1 MLFTAC
7 HSYHQIFTSTFN
19 IKQALQKHLMTGL
32 LLRTTSQS
40 RAIPAK
46 IKSGLAV
53 YRVAAS
59 PVSNPTGVGM
69 QALLNDIR
77 CGLIKGYL
85 GILGICVDPPDKAE
99 DALHLALQ
107 LLQHLI
113 LRVVWQT
120 PPGGMGTGMDDM
132 VQICTQSRP
141 CAKDQMHCHHHAVV
155 GECYG

>member
-1 MLFTAC
+1 MVCKWRLREGLCFPQPGQALHGWVMLFTAC

-85 GILGICVDPPDKAE
+85 GIPVELCGP
-99 DALHLALQ
+99 
-107 LLQHLI
+107 
-113 LRVVWQT
+113 T
-120 PPGGMGTGMDDM
+120 
-132 VQICTQSRP
+132 
-141 CAKDQMHCHHHAVV
+141 
-155 GECYG
+155 